1 MKAAAFLVLL
11 AACGGG
17 NDQIPPPAKPTAA
30 PAPAATPAPAP
41 TGGRRIEL
49 TVTENGF
56 EPTPIE
62 VVAGQ
67 QVTLV
72 VTRTI
77 DNTCAREIVI
87 KDHGIEAKLP
97 LGKPVAI
104 AFTPKKSGELIYGCG
119 MDQMIRGVLLV
130 R

>member
-1 MKAAAFLVLL
+1 MKAAGFLVLL

-17 NDQIPPPAKPTAA
+17 SDQIPPPAKP
-30 PAPAATPAPAP
+30 APAATPAPRPA
-41 TGGRRIEL
+41 GEQRIEL
-49 TVTENGF
+49 TVTDAGF
-56 EPTPIE
+56 EPSP
-62 VVAGQ
+62 VVVKAGQ

-72 VTRTI
+72 VTRQTE
-77 DNTCAREIVI
+77 NTCAREIVI

-104 AFTPKKSGELIYGCG
+104 AFTPKRTGELIYGCA